1 MPHKS
6 STAKGNEQSLH
17 KINTAAVRRMW
28 NIKDLETH
36 PPNLWTRP
44 LCRITQRPQPH
55 CISAHRPHP
64 PNSRPI
70 RPHPHVRTQATPTP
84 SQGTQNTHPI
94 PGDWHSSVAFPS
106 TLIKWTPTVQDDE
119 KMLSKAEEEDWTL
132 ILRCL
137 PVPTG
142 EILLKNYKSVFTW
155 RHSTWPKNQFIGQK
169 TTKQYSCHKPR
180 LSKNTWN
187 IQLVALKA
195 VLSKTNDSESAHAL
209 LHWLLYLSQ
218 QFGN

>member
-1 MPHKS
+1 M
-6 STAKGNEQSLH
+6 
-17 KINTAAVRRMW
+17 RMCKF
-28 NIKDLETH
+28 KDLDPH
-36 PPNLWTRP
+36 SPNLWTP
-44 LCRITQRPQPH
+44 PPCLMTQTTPTP
-55 CISAHRPHP
+55 
-64 PNSRPI
+64 
-70 RPHPHVRTQATPTP
+70 QATPP
-84 SQGTQNTHPI
+84 SKNPGHAHPI
-94 PGDWHSSVAFPS
+94 SEDWHFPPLWLS
-106 TLIKWTPTVQDDE
+106 EHSLCQI
-119 KMLSKAEEEDWTL
+119 LSKADEEDWTL
-132 ILRCL
+132 ILPCL